1 MHVIIPIRLLVFY
14 MLTCD
19 LQQFYPIIP
28 FKYRI
33 SNCIQEENFVRNF
46 LNEVIF
52 SYATTI
58 FHFVELKKK
67 VLIKQIFI
75 SLLAAKFPPSRNC
88 FIGTAEP
95 KSII

>member
-1 MHVIIPIRLLVFY
+1 
-14 MLTCD
+14 MLTCCD

-33 SNCIQEENFVRNF
+33 SNRMQEENFV
-46 LNEVIF
+46 NEVIF

-58 FHFVELKKK
+58 FHFVELKEK

-75 SLLAAKFPPSRNC
+75 SLLATKFPPSRNC
-88 FIGTAEP
+88 FIGTAEA